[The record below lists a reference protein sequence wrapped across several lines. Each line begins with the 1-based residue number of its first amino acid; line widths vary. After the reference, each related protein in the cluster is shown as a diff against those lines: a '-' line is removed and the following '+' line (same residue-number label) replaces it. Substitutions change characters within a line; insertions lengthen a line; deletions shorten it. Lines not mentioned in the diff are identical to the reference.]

1 MKKLK
6 SYVLATILAS
16 FLFSC
21 SKHGSASFQ
30 ITVTDGRTG
39 SPSSGA
45 AIRLYTDS
53 SSVINNAPEYTGTTN
68 QAGMAKFSVRLLN
81 KYYVIVENGSEKNV
95 YDGYIPVGV
104 FKSQQDIG
112 NHPIQ
117 SPLGVVGGLIFKDIN
132 FDGKIDDIYDKVVAP
147 QISFVASAQNDF
159 DISIY

>member
-6 SYVLATILAS
+6 PYVLAIMLAS
-16 FLFSC
+16 LLFSC
-21 SKHGSASFQ
+21 NKHGSASFE

-39 SPSSGA
+39 SPSSA
-45 AIRLYTDS
+45 ATIKLYPDS
-53 SSVINNAPEYTGTTN
+53 ASVINNTPKYTKTTN
-68 QAGMAKFSVRLLN
+68 QAGVAKFNVQLLN

-95 YDGYIPVGV
+95 YNGYIPVGI
-104 FKSQQDIG
+104 FKSQQDIA

-132 FDGKIDDIYDKVVAP
+132 FDGKIDSKYDKVVAP
-147 QISFVASAQNDF
+147 QISLAVSAQSDF